1 MLLKCEAMTIK
12 KYLDM
17 PHNIFF
23 IYGSEIVLK
32 NNSKDIIYKS
42 LSSRGFVEKITLNK
56 EGFDQIDQTIFENAG
71 GSLFGSK
78 IIIEINHDQGKIPDQ
93 IIKIFEIENINKID
107 NIAIVI
113 NSNNEK
119 LNSQSKWVK
128 AMDEL
133 ALIIECK
140 KLKSFEEKIWLKHQL
155 SFVSEIDR
163 SDLIQNISE
172 MNSGNLVAQQNE
184 INILKLT
191 YEEGKKTRS
200 SSTESAEFM
209 PFELEDEI
217 ISRNTKKALKIIHS
231 IKSAEDH
238 YAPLL
243 VWIVGKIINSATNA
257 RQSKNPINSLIKSG
271 VWSNKTSEY
280 MNFIKNHKLQNLIE
294 LQKNIFE
301 LDLANKGLS
310 EKNFWYELDNIVVK
324 LTTS

>member
-1 MLLKCEAMTIK
+1 MFLKCEAMTIK

-17 PHNIFF
+17 SHNIFF

-32 NNSKDIIYKS
+32 NNSKDIIYKT
-42 LSSRGFVEKITLNK
+42 LSSRGFVEKIILNK

-163 SDLIQNISE
+163 SDLIQWRFCNC
-172 MNSGNLVAQQNE
+172 
-184 INILKLT
+184 
-191 YEEGKKTRS
+191 
-200 SSTESAEFM
+200 
-209 PFELEDEI
+209 
-217 ISRNTKKALKIIHS
+217 
-231 IKSAEDH
+231 
-238 YAPLL
+238 
-243 VWIVGKIINSATNA
+243 
-257 RQSKNPINSLIKSG
+257 
-271 VWSNKTSEY
+271 
-280 MNFIKNHKLQNLIE
+280 
-294 LQKNIFE
+294 
-301 LDLANKGLS
+301 
-310 EKNFWYELDNIVVK
+310 
-324 LTTS
+324 